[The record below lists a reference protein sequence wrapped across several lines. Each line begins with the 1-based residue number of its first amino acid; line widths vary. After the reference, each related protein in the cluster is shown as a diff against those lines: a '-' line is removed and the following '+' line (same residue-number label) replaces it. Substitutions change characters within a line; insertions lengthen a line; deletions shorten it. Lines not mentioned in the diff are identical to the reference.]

1 MQLFYSQNLSP
12 TDAQFSFSKEESRHI
27 AKVLRKQIGDVL
39 HLTNG
44 KGDLFTATLQRGDP
58 KHCLVAITNVEQKK
72 PLPYGL
78 HLAISPTKL
87 NDRFEWFLEKA
98 TEIGITQITPIRCQ
112 HSERKVIKPQRYQKI
127 ILSACKQS
135 LKYHF
140 PVLHP
145 MCSFKDFIENHQELP
160 HQKLIAHCQEIEKQ
174 SLKSLLK
181 PKGNH
186 IILVGPEGDFSSSE
200 ITLATS
206 MGYTGVSLGDSRLR
220 TETAAI
226 VACHSVAYSN
236 EVE

>member
-1 MQLFYSQNLSP
+1 MQLFYSQDLCP
-12 TDAQFSFSKEESRHI
+12 TDAQLSFSKEESRHI
-27 AKVLRKQIGDVL
+27 AKVLRKQIGDIL

-44 KGDLFTATLQRGDP
+44 KGDLFTATLLSNDP
-58 KHCLVAITNVEQKK
+58 KCCLVAIANVEQKK

-98 TEIGITQITPIRCQ
+98 TEIGITQITPILCH
-112 HSERKVIKPQRYQKI
+112 HSERKIIKPLRYQKI
-127 ILSACKQS
+127 ILSAAKQS

-140 PVLHP
+140 PELHP
-145 MCSFKDFIENHQELP
+145 MCSFKDFLEKQEDAP
-160 HQKLIAHCQEIEKQ
+160 HQKLIAHCQGIEKK
-174 SLKSLLK
+174 SLKSQIK

-186 IILVGPEGDFSSSE
+186 IILVGPEGDFSAPE

-206 MGYTGVSLGDSRLR
+206 MGYTGVSLGKNRLR

-226 VACHSVAYSN
+226 VVCHSVAYSN
-236 EVE
+236 EA

>member
-1 MQLFYSQNLSP
+1 MQLFYSQDLCP
-12 TDAQFSFSKEESRHI
+12 TDAQLSFSKEESRHI
-27 AKVLRKQIGDVL
+27 AKVLRKQIGDIL

-44 KGDLFTATLQRGDP
+44 KGDLFTATLLSNDP
-58 KHCLVAITNVEQKK
+58 KSCLVAIANVEQKK

-98 TEIGITQITPIRCQ
+98 TEIGITQITPILCQ
-112 HSERKVIKPQRYQKI
+112 HSERKIIKPLRYQKI
-127 ILSACKQS
+127 ILSAGKQS

-140 PVLHP
+140 PELHP
-145 MCSFKDFIENHQELP
+145 MCSFKDFLEKQEDAP
-160 HQKLIAHCQEIEKQ
+160 HQKLIAHCQGIEKK
-174 SLKSLLK
+174 SLKSQIK

-186 IILVGPEGDFSSSE
+186 IILVGPEGDFSAPE

-206 MGYTGVSLGDSRLR
+206 MGYTGVSLGKNRLR

-226 VACHSVAYSN
+226 VVCHSVAYSN
-236 EVE
+236 EA

>member
-1 MQLFYSQNLSP
+1 MQLFYSQDLCP
-12 TDAQFSFSKEESRHI
+12 TDAQLSFSKEESRHI
-27 AKVLRKQIGDVL
+27 AKVLRKQIGDIL

-44 KGDLFTATLQRGDP
+44 KGDLFTATLLSNDP
-58 KHCLVAITNVEQKK
+58 KCCLVAIANVEQKK

-98 TEIGITQITPIRCQ
+98 TEIGITQITPILCQ
-112 HSERKVIKPQRYQKI
+112 HSERKIIKPLRYQKI
-127 ILSACKQS
+127 ILSAAKQS

-140 PVLHP
+140 PELHP
-145 MCSFKDFIENHQELP
+145 MCSFKDFLEKQEDAP
-160 HQKLIAHCQEIEKQ
+160 HQKLIAHCLGIEKK
-174 SLKSLLK
+174 SLKSQIK

-186 IILVGPEGDFSSSE
+186 IILVGPEGDFSAPE

-206 MGYTGVSLGDSRLR
+206 MGYTGVSLGKNRLR

-226 VACHSVAYSN
+226 VVCHSVAYSN
-236 EVE
+236 EA